1 MAKDLRMSLIK
12 KMALFCSPCFSSICL
27 KFQLSAVFWFEDVVY
42 KIYGKVSRHPQVEW
56 TKWRVGKV
64 N

>member
-1 MAKDLRMSLIK
+1 MFIVGIGSYLFGSL
-12 KMALFCSPCFSSICL
+12 
-27 KFQLSAVFWFEDVVY
+27 VFAFEDVVY
-42 KIYGKVSRHPQVEW
+42 KIYEKVGRHPPQVEW